1 MYCENTQ
8 SWQVIESEKKMS
20 DVKSYPIE
28 EVDEPLLS
36 ISDVVGIEAP
46 EPLEDIADKE
56 DNDVSSLSPYDR
68 WRVQKDGD
76 SLYEVTKSLR
86 PTIDSVVASLGGT
99 GNPQIAAKARVIAA
113 KAVQSYDP
121 SAGATLPTWVSQ
133 QLRQLTRDIRKS
145 NNMVHVPDGVQLDG
159 YTLYRAEKEFEDEHG
174 REPTVEELAD
184 ISHLSIKR
192 IKDVRSKMRPIVTD
206 ADTESEDGSSMLTM
220 ENSDY
225 MQDALDYVYAESDRN
240 DKKILEYTV
249 GYGGTTPLDA
259 KQIMQKLK
267 LTPVQLSRRKARLSM
282 RINEVVDGLSAV

>member
-1 MYCENTQ
+1 
-8 SWQVIESEKKMS
+8 MS
-20 DVKSYPIE
+20 DVKSYPTE

-46 EPLEDIADKE
+46 EPLEDVTTPE
-56 DNDVSSLSPYDR
+56 DNDVSSLSPYEK
-68 WRVQKDGD
+68 WRLHRDAD

-113 KAVQSYDP
+113 KAVQAYDP
-121 SAGATLPTWVSQ
+121 SMGATLPTWVSQ

-145 NNMVHVPDGVQLDG
+145 NNMVHVPDGVQMDA
-159 YTLYRAEKEFEDEHG
+159 YALYRAEKEFEDEHG

-184 ISHLSIKR
+184 ISHLSVKR
-192 IKDVRSKMRPIVTD
+192 IKDVRTKMRPIVTD
-206 ADTESEDGSSMLTM
+206 AGTESEDGSSLLSM

-225 MQDALDYVYAESDRN
+225 TQDALDYVYAESDRN

-249 GYGGTTPLDA
+249 GYGGTTPLDP

-267 LTPVQLSRRKARLSM
+267 LTPVQFSRRKARLSM
-282 RINEVVDGLSAV
+282 RINEIVDGLSSV

>member
-1 MYCENTQ
+1 
-8 SWQVIESEKKMS
+8 MS
-20 DVKSYPIE
+20 DVKSYPTE
-28 EVDEPLLS
+28 EAVEPLLS

-46 EPLEDIADKE
+46 EPLEDITTPE
-56 DNDVSSLSPYDR
+56 DNDINSLSPYEK
-68 WRVQKDGD
+68 WQLYKDPD

-113 KAVQSYDP
+113 KAIQTYDP

-145 NNMVHVPDGVQLDG
+145 NSMVYVPDGVQLDG
-159 YTLYRAEKEFEDEHG
+159 YALYRAEKEFEDEHG

-184 ISHLSIKR
+184 LSHLSIKR
-192 IKDVRSKMRPIVTD
+192 IKDVRTKMRPIVTD
-206 ADTESEDGSSMLTM
+206 AGTESEDGSSLLSV

-225 MQDALDYVYAESDRN
+225 TQDALDYVYAESDRN

-249 GYGGTTPLDA
+249 GYGGTTPLDP

-282 RINEVVDGLSAV
+282 RINEIVDGLSSI

>member
-1 MYCENTQ
+1 
-8 SWQVIESEKKMS
+8 MS
-20 DVKSYPIE
+20 DVKSYPTE

-46 EPLEDIADKE
+46 EPLEDVTTPE
-56 DNDVSSLSPYDR
+56 DNDVSSLSPYEK
-68 WRVQKDGD
+68 WRLHRDAD

-113 KAVQSYDP
+113 KAVQAYDP
-121 SAGATLPTWVSQ
+121 SMGATLPTWVSQ

-145 NNMVHVPDGVQLDG
+145 NNMVHVPDGVQMDA
-159 YTLYRAEKEFEDEHG
+159 YALYRAEKEFEDEHG

-184 ISHLSIKR
+184 ISHLSVKR
-192 IKDVRSKMRPIVTD
+192 IKDVRTKMRPIVTD
-206 ADTESEDGSSMLTM
+206 AGTESEDGSSLLSM

-225 MQDALDYVYAESDRN
+225 TQDALDYVYAESDRN

-249 GYGGTTPLDA
+249 GYGGTTPLEP

-267 LTPVQLSRRKARLSM
+267 LTPVQFSRRKARLSM
-282 RINEVVDGLSAV
+282 RINEIVDGLSSV

>member
-1 MYCENTQ
+1 
-8 SWQVIESEKKMS
+8 MS
-20 DVKSYPIE
+20 DVKSYHTE
-28 EVDEPLLS
+28 EAEEPLLS

-46 EPLEDIADKE
+46 EPLEDVTDE
-56 DNDVSSLSPYDR
+56 SDNDVSSLSPYDK
-68 WRVQKDGD
+68 WRLYKDGD

-99 GNPQIAAKARVIAA
+99 GNPQIASKARVIAA
-113 KAVQSYDP
+113 KAIQSYDP
-121 SAGATLPTWVSQ
+121 AAGATLPTWVSQ

-145 NNMVHVPDGVQLDG
+145 NSMVHVPDGVQLDG
-159 YTLYRAEKEFEDEHG
+159 YALYRAEKAFEDEYG

-206 ADTESEDGSSMLTM
+206 AGTESEDGSSLLSV

-225 MQDALDYVYAESDRN
+225 TQDALDYVYAESDRN
-240 DKKILEYTV
+240 DKKLLEYTV
-249 GYGGTTPLDA
+249 GYGGGEVLDA

-282 RINEVVDGLSAV
+282 RINEVIEGLSSV

>member
-1 MYCENTQ
+1 
-8 SWQVIESEKKMS
+8 MS
-20 DVKSYPIE
+20 DVRLSPT
-28 EVDEPLLS
+28 EVVEEPLLS

-46 EPLEDIADKE
+46 EPLVDVVEESDDDI
-56 DNDVSSLSPYDR
+56 SSLSPYEK
-68 WRVQKDGD
+68 WQLFKDSD

-99 GNPQIAAKARVIAA
+99 GNPQVAAKARVIAA
-113 KAVQSYDP
+113 KAIQTYDP

-145 NNMVHVPDGVQLDG
+145 NSMVHVPDGVQLDG
-159 YTLYRAEKEFEDEHG
+159 YTLYRAEREFEDEHG

-184 ISHLSIKR
+184 ISHLSVKR
-192 IKDVRSKMRPIVTD
+192 IKDVRQKMRPVVTD
-206 ADTESEDGSSMLTM
+206 AGTESEDGSSLLSV

-225 MQDALDYVYAESDRN
+225 TQDALDYVYAESDRN
-240 DKKILEYTV
+240 DRKILEYTV
-249 GYGGTTPLDA
+249 GYGGAAPLDA

-282 RINEVVDGLSAV
+282 RINEVVEGLSAV

>member
-1 MYCENTQ
+1 
-8 SWQVIESEKKMS
+8 MS
-20 DVKSYPIE
+20 DVRLSPT
-28 EVDEPLLS
+28 EVVEEPLLS

-46 EPLEDIADKE
+46 EPLVDVVEESDDDI
-56 DNDVSSLSPYDR
+56 SSLSPYEK
-68 WRVQKDGD
+68 WQLFKDSD

-99 GNPQIAAKARVIAA
+99 GNPQVAAKARVIAA
-113 KAVQSYDP
+113 KAIQTYDP

-145 NNMVHVPDGVQLDG
+145 NSMVHVPDGVQLDG
-159 YTLYRAEKEFEDEHG
+159 YTLYRAEREFEDEHG

-184 ISHLSIKR
+184 ISHLSVKR
-192 IKDVRSKMRPIVTD
+192 IKDVRQKMRPVVTD
-206 ADTESEDGSSMLTM
+206 AGTESEDGSSLLSV

-225 MQDALDYVYAESDRN
+225 TQDALDYVYAESDRN
-240 DKKILEYTV
+240 DRKILEYTV
-249 GYGGTTPLDA
+249 GYGGASPLDA

-282 RINEVVDGLSAV
+282 RINEVVEGLSAV

>member
-1 MYCENTQ
+1 
-8 SWQVIESEKKMS
+8 MS
-20 DVKSYPIE
+20 DVKSYPTG

-46 EPLEDIADKE
+46 ELLEDITDEE

-113 KAVQSYDP
+113 KAIQSYDP

-159 YTLYRAEKEFEDEHG
+159 YALYRAEKEFEDEHG

-192 IKDVRSKMRPIVTD
+192 IRDVRSKMRPIVTD
-206 ADTESEDGSSMLTM
+206 ASTESEDGSSMLTM

-225 MQDALDYVYAESDRN
+225 TQDALDYVYAESDRN

-249 GYGGTTPLDA
+249 GYGGTTPLDT

>member
-1 MYCENTQ
+1 
-8 SWQVIESEKKMS
+8 MS
-20 DVKSYPIE
+20 DVRLSPIE
-28 EVDEPLLS
+28 EAEEPLLS

-46 EPLEDIADKE
+46 EPLVDVVDESADGI
-56 DNDVSSLSPYDR
+56 SSLSPYEK
-68 WRVQKDGD
+68 WKLFKDSD

-99 GNPQIAAKARVIAA
+99 GNPQVAAKARVIAA

-121 SAGATLPTWVSQ
+121 EAGATLPTWVSQ

-184 ISHLSIKR
+184 ISHLSTKR
-192 IKDVRSKMRPIVTD
+192 IKDVRNKMRPIVTD
-206 ADTESEDGSSMLTM
+206 SGTESEDGSSLLSV

-225 MQDALDYVYAESDRN
+225 TQDALDYVYAESDRN
-240 DKKILEYTV
+240 DRKILEYTV
-249 GYGGTTPLDA
+249 GYGGAQPLDT

-282 RINEVVDGLSAV
+282 RINEIVDGLSSV

>member
-1 MYCENTQ
+1 
-8 SWQVIESEKKMS
+8 MS
-20 DVKSYPIE
+20 DVRLSPIE
-28 EVDEPLLS
+28 AAEEPLLS

-46 EPLEDIADKE
+46 EPLVDVVDEST
-56 DNDVSSLSPYDR
+56 DNISSLSPYEK
-68 WRVQKDGD
+68 WQLFKDND

-121 SAGATLPTWVSQ
+121 EAGATLPTWVSQ

-184 ISHLSIKR
+184 ISHLSTKR
-192 IKDVRSKMRPIVTD
+192 IKDVRNKMRPIVTD
-206 ADTESEDGSSMLTM
+206 AGTESEDGSSLLSV

-225 MQDALDYVYAESDRN
+225 TQDALDYVYAESDRN
-240 DKKILEYTV
+240 DRKILEYTV
-249 GYGGTTPLDA
+249 GYGGAQPLDT

-282 RINEVVDGLSAV
+282 RINEIVDGLSSV

>member
-1 MYCENTQ
+1 
-8 SWQVIESEKKMS
+8 MS
-20 DVKSYPIE
+20 DVRLSPT
-28 EVDEPLLS
+28 EVVEEPLLS

-46 EPLEDIADKE
+46 EPLVDVVEESDDDI
-56 DNDVSSLSPYDR
+56 SSLSPYEK
-68 WRVQKDGD
+68 WQLFKDSD

-99 GNPQIAAKARVIAA
+99 GNPQVAAKARVIAA
-113 KAVQSYDP
+113 KAIQTYDP

-145 NNMVHVPDGVQLDG
+145 NSMVHVPDGVQLDG
-159 YTLYRAEKEFEDEHG
+159 YTLYRAEREFEDEHG

-184 ISHLSIKR
+184 ISHLSVKR
-192 IKDVRSKMRPIVTD
+192 IKDVRQKMRPVVTD
-206 ADTESEDGSSMLTM
+206 AGTESEDGSSLLSV

-225 MQDALDYVYAESDRN
+225 TQDALDYVYAESDRN
-240 DKKILEYTV
+240 DRKILEYTV
-249 GYGGTTPLDA
+249 GYGGASPLDT

-282 RINEVVDGLSAV
+282 RINEVVEGLSAV